1 MIRVSFPARFLLAVL
16 ATWRLAHLVVY
27 EDGPGEVIVRLRERA
42 GAGWAGKLMD
52 CFYCTSV
59 WAAAPL
65 AIGVAGK
72 RRLYPVTVLAVS
84 GAACLLEQATVA
96 ATSSHTRQQEP
107 EESPA

>member
-1 MIRVSFPARFLLAVL
+1 MTGLSFPARFTLAVL

-27 EDGPGEVIVRLRERA
+27 EDGPGDVIVRMRARA
-42 GAGWAGKLMD
+42 GEGWAGKLMD

-84 GAACLLEQATVA
+84 GAACLLERATLA
-96 ATSSHTRQQEP
+96 ATSSHTGQQEP
-107 EESPA
+107 EESQT